1 MSQGVHDL
9 IRHNSWATA
18 QVLAYCR
25 DLDPAA
31 LNATVPG
38 TYGSIISTLIHLVG
52 AESSYLARLAPQL
65 GIERWPEEGNVSL
78 DVLIERAETLA
89 TQWEAAFADRIE
101 FDRMGEGRGPGGT
114 VFAMPFTT
122 FFTQAI
128 HHANEHRAHIC
139 TILGA
144 LGLEPPDVSSWGH
157 ALATGRMTLK
167 SSTGD

>member
-25 DLDPAA
+25 DLDEFA

-38 TYGSIISTLIHLVG
+38 TYGSIVATMTHLVSWDS
-52 AESSYLARLAPQL
+52 AYLSRLAPQL
-65 GIERWPEEGNVSL
+65 GIERWSEEDGVSL
-78 DVLIERAETLA
+78 EILIERAAILA
-89 TQWEAAFADRIE
+89 TWWEAAFADGID
-101 FDRMGEGRGPGGT
+101 FDRMGEGSGPDGD
-114 VFAMPFTT
+114 VFTMPFST

-128 HHANEHRAHIC
+128 HHANEHRAHVC

-144 LGLEPPDVSSWGH
+144 LGLGTPDVSSWGYSM
-157 ALATGRMTLK
+157 ATGLMKRK
-167 SSTGD
+167 DSAG